1 MTTRKRVFE
10 HDSLEDVESL
20 VHYLKAVVRGFEE
33 GKLRVAGGNESIEL
47 EPNGLVRFEVR
58 ASQKEERARFSL
70 RFTWKPRRPEDPR
83 EDKLRIG
90 GES

>member
-20 VHYLKAVVRGFEE
+20 VQYLKAVVNGFEE
-33 GKLRVAGGNESIEL
+33 GKLRVTGGNESIEL

-58 ASQKEERARFSL
+58 ASQKEERARLSL
-70 RFTWKPRRPEDPR
+70 RFTWKPRRPEDPG

-90 GES
+90 AE